1 MVALLSVQQLVP
13 WSVFIWD
20 IMLLSDT
27 GHRSLAAVQ
36 KSRRLFGGRGGLQVD
51 QLEKQMHLLIEQGQ
65 LISSVMLLHS
75 KVDLLL

>member
-13 WSVFIWD
+13 GSVFIWD
-20 IMLLSDT
+20 VMLLSVT

-51 QLEKQMHLLIEQGQ
+51 QLEKQMLVLIEQGQ
-65 LISSVMLLHS
+65 LI
-75 KVDLLL
+75 

>member
-1 MVALLSVQQLVP
+1 
-13 WSVFIWD
+13 
-20 IMLLSDT
+20 MLLSDT

-65 LISSVMLLHS
+65 MI
-75 KVDLLL
+75 